1 MLIAALASG
10 RVANRGRVLAT
21 VAAGAV
27 PTAVAVGRGREDLAG
42 VLVVLALA
50 TGASLGWAVEDPAA
64 EVLGA
69 APLAPLRRPARV
81 GWAVALAGILTA
93 VVLLAAGAGW
103 ATWTPRLPEA
113 AAAAGLAL
121 GAGTV
126 AAQRGNDAAL
136 TAVTAGLL
144 GPVVVAALANRWP
157 GVFPGFLPG
166 PLHGRWWWLAGVG
179 VAATIGAGREPFRRR
194 ARQEGQTPTEDGER
208 S

>member
-27 PTAVAVGRGREDLAG
+27 PTAVAVGRGRDDLAG

-50 TGASLGWAVEDPAA
+50 TGASLGWAVDDPAA

-69 APLAPLRRPARV
+69 ASLAPLRRPARV
-81 GWAVALAGILTA
+81 GWAVAVAGALAA
-93 VVLLAAGAGW
+93 VVLVAAGAGW
-103 ATWTPRLPEA
+103 ATWTLRLPEA

-126 AAQRGNDAAL
+126 AARRGNDAAL
-136 TAVTAGLL
+136 TAVAAGLL

-157 GVFPGFLPG
+157 AVFPGFLPC
-166 PLHGRWWWLAGVG
+166 PRHGRWWWLA
-179 VAATIGAGREPFRRR
+179 VAGLAVAIGAGREPFRRR
-194 ARQEGQTPTEDGER
+194 SRQKGQTPTKDGDR
-208 S
+208 P